1 MHCLVYIISFYD
13 LSLAPGV
20 RASSASNSQVGNF
33 APNICQHTCAA
44 PLLILFHIICLLY
57 AKVLIIDYIMVAIG
71 ETQVHR
77 ASRSQKQEFHKP
89 EFCHVCQGKLKEA
102 ESSSWTLADQSGSDE
117 ATPSK
122 AVENRS
128 WF

>member
-1 MHCLVYIISFYD
+1 M
-13 LSLAPGV
+13 
-20 RASSASNSQVGNF
+20 
-33 APNICQHTCAA
+33 
-44 PLLILFHIICLLY
+44 
-57 AKVLIIDYIMVAIG
+57 LIIDYIMVAIG

-89 EFCHVCQGKLKEA
+89 KFCHVCQGKLKEA

>member
-1 MHCLVYIISFYD
+1 LLAFRYLLDKDFACLE
-13 LSLAPGV
+13 LWLAPYQSTISYYMFIIRKGV
-20 RASSASNSQVGNF
+20 
-33 APNICQHTCAA
+33 
-44 PLLILFHIICLLY
+44 
-57 AKVLIIDYIMVAIG
+57 DYRLMVAIG

-89 EFCHVCQGKLKEA
+89 EFCHVCHGKLKEA
-102 ESSSWTLADQSGSDE
+102 ESSSWTLADQRGSDE